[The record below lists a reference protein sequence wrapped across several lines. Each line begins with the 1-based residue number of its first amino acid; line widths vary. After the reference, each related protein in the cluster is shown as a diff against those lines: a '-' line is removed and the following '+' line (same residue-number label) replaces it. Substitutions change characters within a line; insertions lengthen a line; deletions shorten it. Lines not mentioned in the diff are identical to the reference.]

1 MECQTGKPQCLVK
14 IPDLHLIM
22 VLILAHGKPQAP
34 VGNVECQNGKT
45 PTPAVGNMSDMSS
58 HGNVVDM
65 PSHGNV
71 SGAWEY
77 PQLGMKNVW
86 NVTS

>member
-14 IPDLHLIM
+14 ITDLHLIM

-34 VGNVECQNGKT
+34 VGNMCGMPEWET

-77 PQLGMKNVW
+77 PQLGMKNMCGM
-86 NVTS
+86 